1 MTKLQKKSPPDKHSL
16 EVDGLEMTSPSVKEV
31 WMVVE
36 KKKKTP
42 TIPQPVV
49 TTSQSQNQI

>member
-1 MTKLQKKSPPDKHSL
+1 MTKRQKKSPPDKDNL

-42 TIPQPVV
+42 TIP
-49 TTSQSQNQI
+49 